1 MVEGYEIDKDIIF
14 TRIEAQWSVDYPR
27 MFECLKVTGEDYCV
41 VLQCFCSTF
50 LADLKSDG

>member
-1 MVEGYEIDKDIIF
+1 
-14 TRIEAQWSVDYPR
+14 